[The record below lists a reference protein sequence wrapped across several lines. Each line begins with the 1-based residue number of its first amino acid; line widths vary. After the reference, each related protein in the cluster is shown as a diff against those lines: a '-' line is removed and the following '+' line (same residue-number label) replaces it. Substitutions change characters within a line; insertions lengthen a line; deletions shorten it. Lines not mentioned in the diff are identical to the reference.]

1 MSEELQTGLAT
12 TKSLWIK
19 HLKRSQEFSGSDR
32 EYCNENGLNFNTFGT
47 YKRKLGFVKKSKPK
61 VRPPVAFKK
70 ISVKAAPIKTQVLD
84 SKSPE
89 WIARF
94 LKEFLN

>member
-1 MSEELQTGLAT
+1 MPEELPVGLT
-12 TKSLWIK
+12 TAKSLWIK

-32 EYCNENGLNFNTFGT
+32 EYCEENGLNFSTFGT

-61 VRPPVAFKK
+61 SFRK
-70 ISVKAAPIKTQVLD
+70 ISVTPMPIKTPD

-89 WIARF
+89 WVARF
-94 LKEFLN
+94 LKEFLS

>member
-1 MSEELQTGLAT
+1 MSDELPVGLSTA
-12 TKSLWIK
+12 KSIWIK
-19 HLKRSQEFSGSDR
+19 HIKRSQEFSGSDR
-32 EYCNENGLNFNTFGT
+32 DYCRENGLSFSTFGT

-61 VRPPVAFKK
+61 EKSPVFKK
-70 ISVKAAPIKTQVLD
+70 ISVREASGID

-94 LKEFLN
+94 LKEFLK